1 VGGSQLIG
9 ATGEVM
15 EKTHVQKLA
24 SNLGVLAAFILLWL
38 AYAEIAS
45 FARLRLASQETD
57 IIPRSRLQ
65 AVYKNQEW
73 VNTLADEWKPSNQF
87 DYQAYVGW
95 ERRPFE
101 GQTIRV
107 DRDGF
112 RRTFHSQCD
121 PDTYTIWMFG
131 GSTVWGAG
139 VPDWLTIPSL
149 LGQQFEQAGR
159 NVCIRNYGEKA
170 WVNTQELIKLILEL
184 KRDERKPDLVIF
196 YDGPADVY
204 ATYQSGLPGLHQN
217 FDEMKHLYEGHAAE
231 GPGNFQ
237 YLLKTNAAR
246 LFFQHRL
253 SHQIGT
259 RGLAKDADALAQQA
273 VRCYVENLKVVD
285 LLARAYGF
293 KYAVFWEP
301 TIYSGKKPLTPDE
314 ETAHQQAN
322 KRSPGLEKTDQVAR
336 VLVDS
341 MSPPHFFDIADVFD
355 QLADTIYFDEA
366 HVSAEGNRLVA
377 ERIYSTLQV
386 HP

>member
-1 VGGSQLIG
+1 
-9 ATGEVM
+9 M
-15 EKTHVQKLA
+15 EKTRVQKLA
-24 SNLGVLAAFILLWL
+24 SNLRVLAAFILFWL
-38 AYAEIAS
+38 AYVEIAS

-184 KRDERKPDLVIF
+184 KRGERKPDLVIF

-301 TIYSGKKPLTPDE
+301 TIDTGKKPLTPDE
-314 ETAHQQAN
+314 EAAHQQAN
-322 KRSPGLEKTDQVAR
+322 KRSPGLEKTDQAAR
-336 VLVDS
+336 VLLDS
-341 MSPPHFFDIADVFD
+341 MSPPHFFDVADVFD
-355 QLADTIYFDEA
+355 QLADTIYFDQA

-377 ERIYSTLQV
+377 ERIYSTLQA

>member
-1 VGGSQLIG
+1 
-9 ATGEVM
+9 M
-15 EKTHVQKLA
+15 EKTRAQKLA

-38 AYAEIAS
+38 AYVEIAS
-45 FARLRLASQETD
+45 FARFRLASQETD

-73 VNTLADEWKPSNQF
+73 VNTFADEWKPSNQF
-87 DYQAYVGW
+87 DYRAYVGW
-95 ERRPFE
+95 ERRPFQ

-121 PDTYTIWMFG
+121 PGTYTIWMFG

-149 LGQQFEQAGR
+149 LGQQYEQVGR
-159 NVCIRNYGEKA
+159 KVCIRNYGEKA

-184 KRDERKPDLVIF
+184 KRGERKPDLVIF

-204 ATYQSGLPGLHQN
+204 ETYQSGLPGLHQN
-217 FDEMKHLYEGHAAE
+217 FDEMKHLYEGQAAE
-231 GPGNFQ
+231 GRGNFQ

-246 LFFQHRL
+246 LFLEHRL
-253 SHQIGT
+253 SQQMGK
-259 RGLAKDADALAQQA
+259 RALAKDADALAQQA
-273 VRCYVENLKVVD
+273 VRCYVENLRVVEV
-285 LLARAYGF
+285 LARAYGF

-314 ETAHQQAN
+314 ENVHQQAN
-322 KRSPGLEKTDQVAR
+322 KRSPGLEKTDQAAR

-341 MSPPHFFDIADVFD
+341 ISPPHFFDIADVFD
-355 QLADTIYFDEA
+355 QVADTIYFDQA
-366 HVSAEGNRLVA
+366 HVSAEGNRMVA
-377 ERIYSTLQV
+377 ARICSTLQM